1 MPANEAVL
9 EPPSAAPTT
18 AKPDM
23 FGTDSGGDPF
33 TQWDEGATKP
43 VAEPKTEKTAPKDKS
58 AGTTPPKQ
66 PAKEPDKTPDR
77 APEGTAKPPDS
88 PQDKPEDVPPEKM
101 APKAL
106 REAYAKLKED
116 LKAREVKHKGEL
128 ETFKK
133 SSAAPREDP
142 EKTQLVAKY
151 SDLEKRHKDLE
162 SEIRYLDY
170 EKSPEFKEKHYTP
183 YVEKCQN
190 AVASVQELK
199 VAQADGTSRVA
210 TADDLWKIVEIPN
223 TEDALSAA
231 EELFG
236 SATKANFVVNL
247 RNEIRQANN
256 TMQKAK
262 AEFRKTGEA
271 RMQEFQ
277 KQSEAQHRQLAESW
291 QTLNERAIEKYP
303 QWFKADE
310 TDEKG
315 KEILSKGFELADL
328 AFSGRTDIPQEKML
342 ALHSAVRNQAAG
354 FRYAVHKWE
363 SAAARVTEL
372 EKELAQFKSSKP
384 GPGEVAGDKRGGD
397 EMDDP
402 FARFET

>member
-1 MPANEAVL
+1 
-9 EPPSAAPTT
+9 
-18 AKPDM
+18 M
-23 FGTDSGGDPF
+23 FGADSGGDPF
-33 TQWDEGATKP
+33 AQWDEGAPKSAP
-43 VAEPKTEKTAPKDKS
+43 EPKTEKPAPKAEKP
-58 AGTTPPKQ
+58 AEKTPKP
-66 PAKEPDKTPDR
+66 KEPEGIAKPTDKT
-77 APEGTAKPPDS
+77 
-88 PQDKPEDVPPEKM
+88 QDKPEDVAPEKM

-116 LKAREVKHKGEL
+116 LKAREAKFHVEL
-128 ETFKK
+128 ETAKK
-133 SSAAPREDP
+133 ASAPTEDSKKL
-142 EKTQLVAKY
+142 EISLRDAYAK
-151 SDLEKRHKDLE
+151 LEARHKELE
-162 SEIRYLDY
+162 TEIRYLDY
-170 EKSPEFKEKHYTP
+170 EKSPEFKEKHYQP

-223 TEDALSAA
+223 TEDALTAA

-236 SATKANFVVNL
+236 SAAKANFVVNL

-256 TMQKAK
+256 TMQKVK
-262 AEFRKTGEA
+262 AEFRKNGEA

-277 KQSEAQHRQLAESW
+277 KQSEAQHKQLAENW
-291 QTLNERAIEKYP
+291 KTLNEQAIEKYP

-315 KEILSKGFELADL
+315 KEVLAKGFELADL

-363 SAAARVTEL
+363 SAQARVTEL

-384 GPGEVAGDKRGGD
+384 GKGETAGDKHGGED
-397 EMDDP
+397 DLGDP
-402 FARFET
+402 FARFEE